1 MNIKVSE
8 WKSIVLDMQY
18 WGWKTEDVWE
28 GEWGVLEGNVRSWLV
43 RDRRRHKLKGK
54 AQEKNPVEVYECGG
68 IKSKAQKNIEMIKK
82 EGEEEER

>member
-1 MNIKVSE
+1 M
-8 WKSIVLDMQY
+8 
-18 WGWKTEDVWE
+18 
-28 GEWGVLEGNVRSWLV
+28 

-54 AQEKNPVEVYECGG
+54 AQEKNPVEVYESGG